1 MYVGVK
7 GQVTSILTE
16 ELEALKEQILS
27 HHKDAG
33 QVASGRTGE
42 SMHVDVSENEGT
54 LFGRAAFGTLET
66 GRAAGAVPN
75 NFQAIIRQ
83 WMSDK
88 GIKAN
93 PIPYKTSRAH
103 KYTEQERGDMALSYL
118 IARKIRNEGTKL
130 FRQGGRADIYSNA
143 VPSARERILQ
153 RLAGIMRVEIDSI
166 KIHKVEV

>member
-54 LFGRAAFGTLET
+54 LFGRIAFGTLET

-83 WMSDK
+83 WMADK
-88 GIKAN
+88 GINAE
-93 PIPYKTSRAH
+93 PIPYKTDRPH
-103 KYTEQERGDMALSYL
+103 KYTPQERGNLSLSYL
-118 IARKIRNEGTKL
+118 IARKIRREGTSL
-130 FRQGGRADIYSNA
+130 FRKGGRADIYSNVIPVA
-143 VPSARERILQ
+143 TERIKG
-153 RLAGIMRVEIDSI
+153 RIVELLKLDVENI
-166 KIHKVEV
+166 KLNNIEV

>member
-1 MYVGVK
+1 MYVGIK

-16 ELEALKEQILS
+16 ELEDLKEQILS

-33 QVASGRTGE
+33 QVASGRTGD

-54 LFGRAAFGTLET
+54 LFGRVAFGTLET

-93 PIPYKTSRAH
+93 PIPYKTNRRH

-130 FRQGGRADIYSNA
+130 FRQGGRADIYSNV
-143 VPSARERILQ
+143 VPSVRERILQ
-153 RLAGIMRVEIDSI
+153 RLVGIMKVEVDSI
-166 KIHKVEV
+166 KINKVEI

>member
-16 ELEALKEQILS
+16 ELEDLKEQILS

-33 QVASGRTGE
+33 QVASGRTGD

-54 LFGRAAFGTLET
+54 LFGRVAFGTLET

-93 PIPYKTSRAH
+93 PIPYKTNRRH

-130 FRQGGRADIYSNA
+130 FRQGGRADIYSNV
-143 VPSARERILQ
+143 VPSVRERILQ
-153 RLAGIMRVEIDSI
+153 RLVGIMKVEVDSI
-166 KIHKVEV
+166 KINKVEI

>member
-16 ELEALKEQILS
+16 ELEDLKEQILS

-33 QVASGRTGE
+33 QVASGRTGD

-54 LFGRAAFGTLET
+54 LFGRVAFGTLET

-93 PIPYKTSRAH
+93 PIPYKTNRQH

-130 FRQGGRADIYSNA
+130 FRQGGRADIYSNV
-143 VPSARERILQ
+143 VPSVRERILQ
-153 RLAGIMRVEIDSI
+153 RLVGIMKVEVDSI
-166 KIHKVEV
+166 KINKVEI